1 MAEERRSVYLDN
13 AATTYPKPEQV
24 YLAVERFMREVGGSA
39 GRAGHW
45 RAIETGR
52 MVYSVRQSLAS
63 LFGIGDPLRIAFTKN
78 ATEAINTAIWGLLKP
93 GDHVLTT
100 SVEHN
105 SVMRPLQ
112 AAGRL
117 GISHTVVGCAPDGSL
132 DPAVLEREIRPETAL
147 VVINHASNVTGTI
160 LPSADVATIARG
172 RGIPLLLDA
181 AQTAGRIPIDV
192 GADGIDML
200 AFTGHKELFGLQGTG
215 GLYVREGIELE
226 PLSFGG
232 TGSRSSD
239 LEQPREMPDRL
250 ESGTLNSVGIAGLGA
265 GVAYVAEVGPG
276 GMRAHELELLGRML
290 AGIESIGGITVFGP
304 TEPER
309 RVGIV
314 ALTFK
319 GLWPQDAARILDS
332 RYGIAARPGLHCSPL
347 THRTIGTIETGAL
360 RLSLSHLNSE
370 SDIDYLIECL
380 EEMVSS

>member
-1 MAEERRSVYLDN
+1 
-13 AATTYPKPEQV
+13 
-24 YLAVERFMREVGGSA
+24 
-39 GRAGHW
+39 
-45 RAIETGR
+45 
-52 MVYSVRQSLAS
+52 
-63 LFGIGDPLRIAFTKN
+63 
-78 ATEAINTAIWGLLKP
+78 
-93 GDHVLTT
+93 
-100 SVEHN
+100 
-105 SVMRPLQ
+105 
-112 AAGRL
+112 
-117 GISHTVVGCAPDGSL
+117 
-132 DPAVLEREIRPETAL
+132 
-147 VVINHASNVTGTI
+147 
-160 LPSADVATIARG
+160 
-172 RGIPLLLDA
+172 
-181 AQTAGRIPIDV
+181 
-192 GADGIDML
+192 ML

-250 ESGTLNSVGIAGLGA
+250 ESGTLNAVGIAGLGA

-276 GMRAHELELLGRML
+276 GIRAHELELLSRML

-332 RYGIAARPGLHCSPL
+332 RHGIAARPGLHCSPL

-380 EEMVSS
+380 KEMTSS

>member
-1 MAEERRSVYLDN
+1 MSVYLDN

-52 MVYSVRQSLAS
+52 IVFAARESLAA

-93 GDHVLTT
+93 GDHVITT
-100 SVEHN
+100 SIEHN

-117 GISHTVVGCAPDGSL
+117 GIKHTVVRCAPDGSL
-132 DPAVLEREIRPETAL
+132 DPADLEREIRPETSL
-147 VVINHASNVTGTI
+147 VVLNHASNVTGTI
-160 LPSADVATIARG
+160 LPVADVASIARH
-172 RGIPLLLDA
+172 RGVPLLLDA
-181 AQTAGRIPIDV
+181 AQTAGRVPIDV
-192 GADGIDML
+192 EADGIDLL
-200 AFTGHKELFGLQGTG
+200 AFTGHKELFGPQGTG
-215 GLYVREGIELE
+215 GLYVREGIDLV
-226 PLSFGG
+226 PLCFGG

-250 ESGTLNSVGIAGLGA
+250 ESGTLNSAGIAGLGA
-265 GVAYVAEVGPG
+265 GVGYVGEVGLTTI
-276 GMRAHELELLGRML
+276 RAHELELLGRML
-290 AGIESIGGITVFGP
+290 EGIASIGGMTIFGP
-304 TEPER
+304 SEPDR

-319 GLWPQDAARILDS
+319 RLWPPDAALILDS
-332 RYGIAARPGLHCSPL
+332 RYGIASRPGLHCSPL
-347 THRTIGTIETGAL
+347 AHRTIGTIETGTL
-360 RLSLSHLNSE
+360 RLSLSYLNSAGDIEYLLE
-370 SDIDYLIECL
+370 SLK
-380 EEMVSS
+380 EMVAL